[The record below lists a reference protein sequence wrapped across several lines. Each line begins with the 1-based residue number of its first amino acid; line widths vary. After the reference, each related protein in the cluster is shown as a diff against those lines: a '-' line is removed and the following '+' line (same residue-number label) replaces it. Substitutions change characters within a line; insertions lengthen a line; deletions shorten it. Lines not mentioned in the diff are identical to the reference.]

1 MASLGFHSNP
11 ICLQVWEVGEKL
23 GTQSRGWLSDDLP
36 QGKGPCGHEE
46 GGPLTIPKEDG
57 KPTLP
62 AVPAVQQ

>member
-1 MASLGFHSNP
+1 M
-11 ICLQVWEVGEKL
+11 GEKL

-36 QGKGPCGHEE
+36 QGKGLCGHEE